1 MNINSIFYS
10 EYRIGMERGLLIIKL
25 RNFMLIKIEAR
36 ELKKKNYSR
45 SLLQFQIS
53 NCNCNRNNNYF
64 F

>member
-25 RNFMLIKIEAR
+25 RNFMLIEAR
-36 ELKKKNYSR
+36 ELKKKNYSM

-53 NCNCNRNNNYF
+53 NCNCNRNNNYMW
-64 F
+64 